1 MNIFLVYTTDFCPNC
16 IVLENKFLKQK
27 GVVMIQDHRNF
38 SGEALVIAGLVFMNA
53 IILNEAITE
62 SKEYFKSLFVSV
74 PMLLIAVWA
83 CFAK

>member
-1 MNIFLVYTTDFCPNC
+1 MDIDF
-16 IVLENKFLKQK
+16 KSKK
-27 GVVMIQDHRNF
+27 GVVMIQDQRNF

-74 PMLLIAVWA
+74 PMLLLAVWA

>member
-1 MNIFLVYTTDFCPNC
+1 
-16 IVLENKFLKQK
+16 
-27 GVVMIQDHRNF
+27 MIQDQRNF